1 MDTDD
6 LIKTLAADAGR
17 PVVPLARRWRQAAL
31 LAIILAGV
39 FFLAVL
45 DLRPDLAAAAATLRF
60 LFKLAIALLLA
71 LTAYAAAQK
80 LSRPDTSWRDAW
92 PPLAVAPLLLLV
104 GVGVELLVMPA
115 SAWPAAAFGANAFAC
130 LFFIALIGSGPLVV
144 LLLAL
149 RHGAPAHP
157 AIAGAVTGLLAGGIA
172 ATLYAAHCTD
182 DSPLFIALW
191 YTSAIAG
198 LAAVG
203 ALAARCLARW

>member
-1 MDTDD
+1 
-6 LIKTLAADAGR
+6 L
-17 PVVPLARRWRQAAL
+17 
-31 LAIILAGV
+31 
-39 FFLAVL
+39 
-45 DLRPDLAAAAATLRF
+45 
-60 LFKLAIALLLA
+60 
-71 LTAYAAAQK
+71 
-80 LSRPDTSWRDAW
+80 
-92 PPLAVAPLLLLV
+92 APLLLLV

-115 SAWPAAAFGANAFAC
+115 SAWPAAAFGANAFGC

-144 LLLAL
+144 LLLTL

-182 DSPLFIALW
+182 DSPLFIMLW

-203 ALAARCLARW
+203 ALAARRLARW